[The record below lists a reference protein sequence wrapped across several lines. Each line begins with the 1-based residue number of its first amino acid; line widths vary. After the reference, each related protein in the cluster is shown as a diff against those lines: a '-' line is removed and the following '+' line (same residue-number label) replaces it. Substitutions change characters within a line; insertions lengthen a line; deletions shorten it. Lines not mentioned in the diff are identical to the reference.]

1 MKILVANL
9 GSTSF
14 KYKVFDMPGGDVLAH
29 GGMDRI
35 GDAQEGSRHK
45 YRLGDAEEVEQP
57 CRLPDHAAAID
68 EAHKHGIK
76 VTAHL
81 CSVTFREAVALGID
95 NLEHGLVANT
105 DYVDGKQ
112 PDLCPEEALRYS
124 AQVDL
129 DMSSEEV
136 QTTFRE
142 MIDAGVSM
150 TSTMA
155 INEMYVPGR
164 PPVEQR
170 SARPERVVTGNERSV
185 DGRDSS

>member
-68 EAHKHGIK
+68 EALARLTGSGGPL
-76 VTAHL
+76 T
-81 CSVTFREAVALGID
+81 SVE
-95 NLEHGLVANT
+95 
-105 DYVDGKQ
+105 
-112 PDLCPEEALRYS
+112 
-124 AQVDL
+124 DL
-129 DMSSEEV
+129 DAV
-136 QTTFRE
+136 GFKTVHARAIT
-142 MIDAGVSM
+142 GVVELDDDV
-150 TSTMA
+150 
-155 INEMYVPGR
+155 IGR
-164 PPVEQR
+164 NCAPRHRQF
-170 SARPERVVTGNERSV
+170 
-185 DGRDSS
+185 